1 MLETLTSTI
10 RVGSSFL
17 PWCWWKKW
25 WKKSCNHLRIA
36 DLTLYISWIPLDTG
50 THLPVLVPVG
60 VPFRK
65 TLLRDGEFF
74 PPIRWN
80 HVTEGPGTSIF
91 KKYSAT
97 SNQPTTT
104 NLQEKKTPSWKTQP
118 QCGCFIS
125 SIHFRFPRFAPTT
138 FPMFSRV
145 FGSFFFGSYRRMF
158 PPQRQG
164 LGIDSKRLGLRPQR
178 IQPQTFDDGKKKTT
192 TGRLWNHPKRK
203 ETQNEVT
210 DQRYMSNACKVD
222 SFTEI
227 IH

>member
-104 NLQEKKTPSWKTQP
+104 NLQEKKHLPGKHSRNAVASFPPSTLDFPGLP
-118 QCGCFIS
+118 QQLSLCFPGFLGRFFLVPTAGCFLPS
-125 SIHFRFPRFAPTT
+125 DKGWGSTRSASACGHKGSNLKLLTT
-138 FPMFSRV
+138 
-145 FGSFFFGSYRRMF
+145 
-158 PPQRQG
+158 
-164 LGIDSKRLGLRPQR
+164 
-178 IQPQTFDDGKKKTT
+178 GKKNDNWEVVKS
-192 TGRLWNHPKRK
+192 PKAK
-203 ETQNEVT
+203 GNPKWG
-210 DQRYMSNACKVD
+210 YWSK
-222 SFTEI
+222 
-227 IH
+227 IHE